1 MTTNKNVSII
11 NYEYGEYKLPTS
23 YKPVDKIYFDFIDAN
38 ILLSETNAVFSDTS
52 SLYVDLTYKEPI
64 KFIFDDEDII
74 QNNNAS
80 NIVFVFG
87 KEKKEVPNKCVYT
100 YSESNT
106 FYCGCSP
113 SYDAT
118 NNNFNISCDSSQILI
133 SSVFYDGSSFKTSI
147 ANFFNTT
154 IYSGETLNSNLI
166 FVDKKLLSVSFTH
179 GHNLKP
185 QINTLYNISS
195 SISHGENVKSNL
207 KYTVSSKFDNC
218 NMVSGENISLSLKT
232 ITSYKINVD
241 IQSGD
246 NFNIKLN
253 PTYSFGFNFYHGD
266 NITSNLSSKNVIS
279 PNMSSG
285 ELLNLSLKTYS
296 PKYFN
301 INSYDGSDV
310 NTDINSSIIFDD
322 VIFEQDSTLDGD
334 IEYRPLSDICSD
346 FYHGEY
352 IILEQIINNSIFT
365 NINFYNGSQL
375 NYTLKENKPLYIDTK
390 LYNGENFKQKINITT
405 GFRPNIY
412 VGDNIRINSIDSL
425 PNIYFTNGENL
436 ESSLFTNVAM
446 KSKFE
451 FGESFKVNLTPTPNI
466 PFDTMQMYDGSQF
479 DINLD
484 IQYSTTFSP
493 NFIQGMQFEC
503 GYGNSLYKLDL
514 NRYTCCEKNGNEL
527 KYVNLS
533 RDDEIGV
540 SYEQNN
546 HVKFNMNM
554 SMVRLFKLNFLS
566 GEQSYIKDYNK
577 YFSINCYDGHNVTA
591 KDLYNDLNINLVM
604 GNPDYTNII
613 PVIEIE
619 KGNTDYVNSFS
630 SSYSGDTLFCGLNY
644 SLQFG
649 IQWYSGEVFK
659 GNMRYYAP
667 LRINFYDGSRLYCKL
682 NGEARLSTKP
692 LYAGEMVSTRFYEP
706 PILGAMGENVD
717 IQLTFNYDVTF
728 DEEGCLLNTYIP
740 IDENGVPIYDDINEM
755 AIEGGLYS
763 HYVRGKCY

>member
-100 YSESNT
+100 YSETNT

-118 NNNFNISCDSSQILI
+118 NNNFNISCDSNQILI

-154 IYSGETLNSNLI
+154 IYSGETLTSNLI
-166 FVDKKLLSVSFTH
+166 FVDKKLLSASFTH
-179 GHNLKP
+179 GHNLRP
-185 QINTLYNISS
+185 QLNTLYNISS
-195 SISHGENVKSNL
+195 SISHGENVSSNL
-207 KYTVSSKFDNC
+207 KYTISSKFDNC
-218 NMVSGENISLSLKT
+218 NMMSGENISLSLKT

-241 IQSGD
+241 IQTGD

-253 PTYSFGFNFYHGD
+253 PTYSLGFDFYHGD
-266 NITSNLSSKNVIS
+266 NIISSLSSRTIFS

-285 ELLNLSLKTYS
+285 ELLGLTLRTYS
-296 PKYFN
+296 PTYFN
-301 INSYDGSDV
+301 VNSYDGS
-310 NTDINSSIIFDD
+310 TTSAKIKTSIIFNNVNFVQGD
-322 VIFEQDSTLDGD
+322 TLNSN
-334 IEYRPLSDICSD
+334 IVYRPSSGMSLN
-346 FYHGEY
+346 FYHGENVV
-352 IILEQIINNSIFT
+352 LKQIISNSIFT
-365 NINFYNGSQL
+365 NINFYTGSQL
-375 NYTLKENKPLYIDTK
+375 KYTLNENKPLYIDTK
-390 LYNGENFKQKINITT
+390 FYHGENFNQNINITS

-446 KSKFE
+446 TPKFE

-479 DINLD
+479 KIYLD

-540 SYEQNN
+540 SYEKNN

-577 YFSINCYDGHNVTA
+577 YFSINCYDGHNVLA

-604 GNPDYTNII
+604 GNPDYTSI

-619 KGNTDYVNSFS
+619 KGDTNYINSFS
-630 SSYSGDTLFCGLNY
+630 TSYSGEKLFCGLNY

-649 IQWYSGEVFK
+649 TQWHSGEVF
-659 GNMRYYAP
+659 NFDMRYYEP
-667 LRINFYDGSRLYCKL
+667 LRINFYNGSGIYCNL
-682 NGEARLSTKP
+682 NGTAHLSAKS
-692 LYAGEMVSTRFYEP
+692 LSSGEMVSSRFYET
-706 PILGAMGENVD
+706 PILGALGENVD

-740 IDENGVPIYDDINEM
+740 VDENGVPIYDDINEM